1 MRNFIVIILIMTI
14 LSCSWGRKIDTFL
27 NKNIHDSVSVKTD
40 TLKEYKSIDLTKTQ
54 DSLSKILSNKIH

>member
-1 MRNFIVIILIMTI
+1 MTI

-40 TLKEYKSIDLTKTQ
+40 TLKEYKSIFLTKTQ
-54 DSLSKILSNKIH
+54 DSLSKTLSNKIK

>member
-14 LSCSWGRKIDTFL
+14 LSCSWSRKIDTLL

-40 TLKEYKSIDLTKTQ
+40 TLKDYKSIGLTKTQ
-54 DSLSKILSNKIH
+54 DSLSKILSNKIK